1 VFAGWLTLGLGVGA
15 GLVVSELL
23 GLQHTEG
30 PLPPVAVYGIS
41 DGVVLWIFVGAALL
55 LAVPMAAAMVS
66 EDPRST
72 LRPIA
77 VGMGL
82 AGLLLLPD
90 PLGRAF
96 GGLLVPGAVL
106 VWLGGELIV
115 RDTQL
120 AGSETRSAT
129 GLETQTQ
136 PESMPAAAATSEPSP
151 ASPSA
156 ASPSAAAPVAT
167 QTTAAANLPN
177 QAAPAAGRSSRKR
190 GAAAMKICPWCST
203 EIAAAAESCLN
214 CKAAL
219 SAPTAEQVP
228 IPGVTEVSP
237 ELRRYAADARSGK
250 NKPSLLRMMFSDT
263 PIPTAVD
270 APPPSDADAL
280 RPPSSEL
287 RAEMARLDAEIAAG
301 AIATGAPDAAPDGAP
316 DATPEAA
323 PDAAPDGAP
332 DAAPDGA
339 PDATP
344 EAAPDAAP
352 DGAPEATPAT
362 KPAPRTPRRSPR
374 T

>member
-1 VFAGWLTLGLGVGA
+1 LHRLLGASSVFAGWLTLGLGVGA

-23 GLQHTEG
+23 GIQHKEG

-41 DGVVLWIFVGAALL
+41 GGVVLWIFVGAALL

-66 EDPRST
+66 QNPRST

-82 AGLLLLPD
+82 VGLLLLPD

-96 GGLLVPGAVL
+96 GGPLVPGAVL
-106 VWLGGELIV
+106 VWLGGEFIV

-120 AGSETRSAT
+120 PGSETWSAT
-129 GLETQTQ
+129 GLETQAQ
-136 PESMPAAAATSEPSP
+136 PESRAKAVATSE
-151 ASPSA
+151 PSA

-167 QTTAAANLPN
+167 QTTAAASLPN

-203 EIAAAAESCLN
+203 EVAAAAESCPN

-219 SAPTAEQVP
+219 AGSTAEQIS
-228 IPGVTEVSP
+228 IPGVTEVAP

-250 NKPSLLRMMFSDT
+250 NKPNLLRMMFSDT
-263 PIPTAVD
+263 PIPTATD

-301 AIATGAPDAAPDGAP
+301 TITTGTSEAP
-316 DATPEAA
+316 DATPEA
-323 PDAAPDGAP
+323 PDATSE
-332 DAAPDGA
+332 A
-339 PDATP
+339 PDATQ
-344 EAAPDAAP
+344 
-352 DGAPEATPAT
+352 AT
-362 KPAPRTPRRSPR
+362 KPAPKTPRRSPR
-374 T
+374 A

>member
-23 GLQHTEG
+23 GLQHKEG

-41 DGVVLWIFVGAALL
+41 GGVVLWIFVGAALL

-66 EDPRST
+66 QNPRGT

-82 AGLLLLPD
+82 VGLLLLPD

-96 GGLLVPGAVL
+96 GGPLVPGALL
-106 VWLGGELIV
+106 VWLGGEFIV

-120 AGSETRSAT
+120 PGSETRSAP
-129 GLETQTQ
+129 GPETQAR
-136 PESMPAAAATSEPSP
+136 PESRPMAVAMSAPSAASPSA

-167 QTTAAANLPN
+167 QTTAAASLPN
-177 QAAPAAGRSSRKR
+177 QAAPAAGRSSRKK

-203 EIAAAAESCLN
+203 EMAAAAESCPN

-219 SAPTAEQVP
+219 SAPTAEQVS

-250 NKPSLLRMMFSDT
+250 NKPS
-263 PIPTAVD
+263 
-270 APPPSDADAL
+270 
-280 RPPSSEL
+280 
-287 RAEMARLDAEIAAG
+287 
-301 AIATGAPDAAPDGAP
+301 
-316 DATPEAA
+316 
-323 PDAAPDGAP
+323 
-332 DAAPDGA
+332 
-339 PDATP
+339 
-344 EAAPDAAP
+344 
-352 DGAPEATPAT
+352 
-362 KPAPRTPRRSPR
+362 
-374 T
+374 

>member
-1 VFAGWLTLGLGVGA
+1 LHRLLGASSVFAGWLTLGLGVGA

-23 GLQHTEG
+23 GLQHKEG

-41 DGVVLWIFVGAALL
+41 GGVVLWIFVGAALL

-66 EDPRST
+66 QNPRST

-82 AGLLLLPD
+82 VGLLLLPD

-96 GGLLVPGAVL
+96 GGPLVPGAVL
-106 VWLGGELIV
+106 VWLGGEFIV

-120 AGSETRSAT
+120 PGSETWSAT
-129 GLETQTQ
+129 GLETQAQ
-136 PESMPAAAATSEPSP
+136 PESRAKAVATSE
-151 ASPSA
+151 PSA

-167 QTTAAANLPN
+167 QTTAAASLPN

-203 EIAAAAESCLN
+203 EVAAAAESCPN

-219 SAPTAEQVP
+219 AGSTAEQIS
-228 IPGVTEVSP
+228 IPGVTEVAP

-250 NKPSLLRMMFSDT
+250 NKPNLLRMMFSDT
-263 PIPTAVD
+263 PIPTATD
-270 APPPSDADAL
+270 APPPSDAGAL

-301 AIATGAPDAAPDGAP
+301 AIATGTSEAP
-316 DATPEAA
+316 DATPEA
-323 PDAAPDGAP
+323 
-332 DAAPDGA
+332 
-339 PDATP
+339 PDATQ
-344 EAAPDAAP
+344 
-352 DGAPEATPAT
+352 AT
-362 KPAPRTPRRSPR
+362 KPAPKTPRRSPR
-374 T
+374 A

>member
-23 GLQHTEG
+23 GLQHKEG
-30 PLPPVAVYGIS
+30 PVPPVAVYGIAG
-41 DGVVLWIFVGAALL
+41 GVVLWIFVGAALL

-66 EDPRST
+66 QNPRGT

-82 AGLLLLPD
+82 VGLLLLPD

-96 GGLLVPGAVL
+96 GGPLLPGALL

-129 GLETQTQ
+129 GLETQTR
-136 PESMPAAAATSEPSP
+136 PESMPAAMADHDLVSAAATSE
-151 ASPSA
+151 PSA

-167 QTTAAANLPN
+167 RTTAAASLPN
-177 QAAPAAGRSSRKR
+177 QAAPATGRRSRKR

-203 EIAAAAESCLN
+203 EVAAEAESCPN

-219 SAPTAEQVP
+219 AESTADQIS

-237 ELRRYAADARSGK
+237 ELRRYAADALSGK

-301 AIATGAPDAAPDGAP
+301 AIATDTSEAPIEPAPDTTPDTMP
-316 DATPEAA
+316 EATPEA
-323 PDAAPDGAP
+323 
-332 DAAPDGA
+332 
-339 PDATP
+339 TP
-344 EAAPDAAP
+344 E
-352 DGAPEATPAT
+352 TTQAT
-362 KPAPRTPRRSPR
+362 KPAPKTPRRSPR